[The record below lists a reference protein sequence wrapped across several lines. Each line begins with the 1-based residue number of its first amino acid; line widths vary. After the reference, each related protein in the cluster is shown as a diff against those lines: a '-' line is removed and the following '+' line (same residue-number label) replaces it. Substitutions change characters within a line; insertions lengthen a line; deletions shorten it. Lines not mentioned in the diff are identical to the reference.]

1 MKLTGSVG
9 IKGGFQF
16 QYQNLVGEGRV
27 TDEALQALQPAM
39 EQAVKAV
46 RAIRSEGFSKA
57 HLSKDGTPEH
67 VYFPRQA
74 YLAEGNPNDEASV
87 RRLEELGAEW
97 KDSVDAAVFIG
108 IGGSYL
114 GDKVIFDLATKPYW
128 NQLPKKERN
137 GYPQIYFAGN
147 NVDIRCISSW
157 CRFPNRV
164 PLWNR

>member
-1 MKLTGSVG
+1 MNLTGCVG
-9 IKGGFQF
+9 IREGFQF

-27 TDEALQALQPAM
+27 TEEALQALQPAM

-87 RRLEELGAEW
+87 KRLEELGAAW

-114 GDKVIFDLATKPYW
+114 GDKVIFDLAAKPYW
-128 NQLPKKERN
+128 NQLPAAEKRA
-137 GYPQIYFAGN
+137 Q
-147 NVDIRCISSW
+147 
-157 CRFPNRV
+157 RV
-164 PLWNR
+164 SADLFRGQ

>member
-1 MKLTGSVG
+1 MEGGVMSLTGSIG
-9 IKGGFQF
+9 IQNGFQF
-16 QYQNLVGEGRV
+16 RYQNLMGEGKV
-27 TDEALQALQPAM
+27 TDAELQALQPAM

-46 RAIRSEGFSKA
+46 RAIRKEGFSKA

-74 YLAEGNPNDEASV
+74 YLAEGNPNDEESV
-87 RRLEELGAEW
+87 RQLEELGASW

-114 GDKVIFDLATKPYW
+114 GDKVIFDLAAKPYW

-137 GYPQIYFAGN
+137 GYPQI
-147 NVDIRCISSW
+147 
-157 CRFPNRV
+157 
-164 PLWNR
+164 

>member
-1 MKLTGSVG
+1 MKLTGCVG
-9 IKGGFQF
+9 IREGFQF

-27 TDEALQALQPAM
+27 TEEALQALQPAM

-87 RRLEELGAEW
+87 KRLEELGAAW
-97 KDSVDAAVFIG
+97 KDSVR
-108 IGGSYL
+108 
-114 GDKVIFDLATKPYW
+114 P
-128 NQLPKKERN
+128 PERN
-137 GYPQIYFAGN
+137 SSARSISDRPLRSRIPQ
-147 NVDIRCISSW
+147 RWQRISSLSAI
-157 CRFPNRV
+157 RPGKAGS
-164 PLWNR
+164 

>member
-1 MKLTGSVG
+1 MNLTGCVG
-9 IKGGFQF
+9 IREGFQF

-27 TDEALQALQPAM
+27 TEEALQALQPAM

-87 RRLEELGAEW
+87 KRLEELGAAW
-97 KDSVDAAVFIG
+97 RRGCVYRYRRVVS
-108 IGGSYL
+108 GG
-114 GDKVIFDLATKPYW
+114 
-128 NQLPKKERN
+128 Q
-137 GYPQIYFAGN
+137 GYF
-147 NVDIRCISSW
+147 
-157 CRFPNRV
+157 
-164 PLWNR
+164 